1 MRTPA
6 YSKTLIERRKNGDHP
21 NDVFISL
28 GWPSTWLRDYVAT
41 SPFAKNASILAC
53 LENANFDFSIVRGL
67 SICIWIEKNS
77 DAAQADEIASQVMA
91 HSPLRCF
98 VINAVTGAMTWHRA
112 SEKMK
117 VAA

>member
-6 YSKTLIERRKNGDHP
+6 YARDLVARRNAGDTP
-21 NDVFISL
+21 SDVFVCV
-28 GWPSTWLRDYVAT
+28 GWPSTWLRDYVST

-53 LENANFDFSIVRGL
+53 VENANFDFSVTRGL
-67 SICIWIEKNS
+67 SVCIWIERDS

-112 SEKMK
+112 QADWK